1 MDRAASPQEAH
12 EAAPNPTIL
21 GLGASLQKSRT
32 QIDFESICQNL
43 YDDTDTDTDFDF
55 DFDRARSCCTAA
67 T

>member
-32 QIDFESICQNL
+32 HSNCRSLRTVDFQLCSMPFSDGSNVG
-43 YDDTDTDTDFDF
+43 
-55 DFDRARSCCTAA
+55 
-67 T
+67 